1 MVAIATPFPT
11 GHHLGPCCWLAFH
24 SSFLSGEIRISDVVS
39 SDPKAWVS
47 LLRKCGTVHGHSGL
61 GDVQTLAHPPASA
74 CFSSV
79 GGGSGCRVTPGYHPT
94 PYTDPWGPHSSLH
107 RSLEHLPVA

>member
-47 LLRKCGTVHGHSGL
+47 LVRKCGTVRGHSGL
-61 GDVQTLAHPPASA
+61 GDVADLGTPTGQRL
-74 CFSSV
+74 FLQ
-79 GGGSGCRVTPGYHPT
+79 CRRWLWV
-94 PYTDPWGPHSSLH
+94 
-107 RSLEHLPVA
+107 